1 MTDAAPKTI
10 GLVANGFGGWRLW
23 TRDDADDPTVAAVSY
38 ILDSLAAEHKRL
50 MAERD
55 AEVGSWRMVAEMNGA
70 TARTHCEQ
78 VAEREVEI
86 ARLREALEEAAT
98 RLANARHTFCLASP
112 GTDTE
117 FHSWLAGLDHAATIM
132 KGADNG

>member
-1 MTDAAPKTI
+1 MTDAAPRIWAFHAGPFVGYFVGKEEVGT
-10 GLVANGFGGWRLW
+10 F
-23 TRDDADDPTVAAVSY
+23 VSEY
-38 ILDSLAAEHKRL
+38 ILRAEH
-50 MAERD
+50 ERI
-55 AEVGSWRMVAEMNGA
+55 VAE
-70 TARTHCEQ
+70 TR
-78 VAEREVEI
+78 
-86 ARLREALEEAAT
+86 REALEEAAT